1 MIHIGKSV
9 LCLQRLDS
17 CEMWRVF
24 TCVET
29 RLVPVLAAMELRP
42 FCVDTHTLLQLSEIL
57 KVGNL

>member
-1 MIHIGKSV
+1 
-9 LCLQRLDS
+9 
-17 CEMWRVF
+17 MWRVF